1 MRGWVYNLA
10 MTSKT
15 PKPASAATCEK
26 NARQVLTL
34 YFLAANEHIN
44 NEAETKQVT
53 EMDGIKFNTRANFL
67 SDAPQKS
74 KPRATF
80 DTGTV
85 QMISKFHDRLLEL
98 FKGCNSIEALT
109 DLAEAEVQQDVFKLL
124 KFTTVLPSGVVTDT
138 ADPQGWYRARL
149 MQHATEAQMSLVEP
163 INAIWTRFLKAVAFY
178 AASLN
183 FWLGFASFNHKH
195 LCAYLLTMGFDQSTV
210 ECMAS
215 VIRPKVKKVKAD
227 APSESAEVAA
237 EVAAETA
244 ESTAAAATDA
254 AQQALTSADDIS
266 ALLTQ

>member
-1 MRGWVYNLA
+1 

-15 PKPASAATCEK
+15 QKPASAATCEK

-44 NEAETKQVT
+44 DEAENKQVA

-67 SDAPQKS
+67 SDSPQKS
-74 KPRATF
+74 KPRASF

-124 KFTTVLPSGVVTDT
+124 KFTATLPAGVVTDT

-149 MQHATEAQMSLVEP
+149 MQHASESQMGLVEP

-195 LCAYLLTMGFDQSTV
+195 LCAYLLAMGFDQSTV

-227 APSESAEVAA
+227 GASSSEAAAGEAAGEVA
-237 EVAAETA
+237 TA
-244 ESTAAAATDA
+244 DA

-266 ALLTQ
+266 AILTQ